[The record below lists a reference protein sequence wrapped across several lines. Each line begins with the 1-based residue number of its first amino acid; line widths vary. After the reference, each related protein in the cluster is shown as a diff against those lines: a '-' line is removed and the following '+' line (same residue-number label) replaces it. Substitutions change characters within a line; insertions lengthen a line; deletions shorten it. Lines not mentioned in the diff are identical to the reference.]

1 MAQMSTNLNKP
12 RVRRPLLKA
21 GPFIQQRTIMHLP
34 SLLFL
39 LLTTQLPFVYALW
52 ISLHAWNL
60 LEPALGRPLIWFG
73 NYATELFH
81 DPAFWPSVENTGKL
95 VVGAL
100 MVSVV
105 MGTVLALMLHRQFRG
120 RAILRTA
127 ILIPFLVTP
136 AVSAVVWKNLILS
149 PSFGLLDWVVRVFGG
164 TPVPWLSKFPMLSM
178 IVMTSWE
185 WTPFFVLVLI
195 AGLQSIPDEVL
206 EAAQV
211 DGANRWTMWWRIT
224 LPHLQHYYEVAVLL
238 GTIFIFQTFGKVY
251 LATGGGPGIQTTTL
265 PYYTYKVAFQY
276 WQVGQAAAIGV
287 FGVILAIIFA
297 QIMVRYFARGAE
309 GVE

>member
-1 MAQMSTNLNKP
+1 MAQVSTKSDNSKVGRSL
-12 RVRRPLLKA
+12 VKA
-21 GPFIQQRTIMHLP
+21 GASIQRRTVMHLP

-39 LLTTQLPFVYALW
+39 LLATQLPFVYALW

-60 LEPALGRPLIWFG
+60 MEPALGRPLIWFG
-73 NYATELFH
+73 NYANELFH
-81 DPAFWPSVENTGKL
+81 DPAFWPSVANTAKL
-95 VVGAL
+95 VFGAL
-100 MVSVV
+100 IVSVV
-105 MGTVLALMLHRQFRG
+105 LGTLLALMLHRQFRG
-120 RAILRTA
+120 RALLRTA

-136 AVSAVVWKNLILS
+136 VVSAVVWKNLILS
-149 PSFGLLDWVVRVFGG
+149 PSFGLLDWVVRIFGG
-164 TPVPWLSKFPMLSM
+164 ASVPWLSRFPMLSM
-178 IVMTSWE
+178 IAMTSWQ

-195 AGLQSIPDEVL
+195 AGLQSVSDEVL

-211 DGANRWTMWWRIT
+211 DGARRWTVWWRIT
-224 LPHLQHYYEVAVLL
+224 LPHLQHYYEVAILL
-238 GTIFIFQTFGKVY
+238 GTIFIFQTFGKTY

-287 FGVILAIIFA
+287 FGVILAIVFA
-297 QIMVRYFARGAE
+297 QIMVRYFAQGTE